1 MDMNKIDMEALEYT
15 LKHGPSTTLVETVD
29 FFKARDFLNNETK
42 KNGFGVIISNPIF
55 AHRYI
60 SGGPCGE
67 CQIDEQHRYIISNL
81 VKSYYGE
88 DELIPFAEYGFA
100 GMGTNNPTEKISY
113 FTLPTISVE
122 YLRYVN
128 TKNALGFSLSYGC
141 PVVVTSPSKFST
153 NRL

>member
-1 MDMNKIDMEALEYT
+1 MNKINMEALEYT

-55 AHRYI
+55 VHRYI
-60 SGGPCGE
+60 SGDPCGE

-88 DELIPFAEYGFA
+88 DELIPFAEYEDYNEQLIIYDRADVPFYEENFRNIYKA
-100 GMGTNNPTEKISY
+100 LKNN
-113 FTLPTISVE
+113 
-122 YLRYVN
+122 
-128 TKNALGFSLSYGC
+128 
-141 PVVVTSPSKFST
+141 
-153 NRL
+153 

>member
-1 MDMNKIDMEALEYT
+1 MNKIDMEALEYT
-15 LKHGPSTTLVETVD
+15 LKHGIATTLVETVD

-55 AHRYI
+55 VHRYI

-88 DELIPFAEYGFA
+88 DELIPFAEYEDYNEQLIIYDRADVPFFEENFRNIYKA
-100 GMGTNNPTEKISY
+100 LKNN
-113 FTLPTISVE
+113 
-122 YLRYVN
+122 
-128 TKNALGFSLSYGC
+128 
-141 PVVVTSPSKFST
+141 
-153 NRL
+153 

>member
-1 MDMNKIDMEALEYT
+1 MNKIDMEALEYT

-55 AHRYI
+55 VHRYI
-60 SGGPCGE
+60 SGGTGGE

-88 DELIPFAEYGFA
+88 DELIPFAEYEDYNEQLIIYDRADVPFFEENFRNIYKA
-100 GMGTNNPTEKISY
+100 LKNN
-113 FTLPTISVE
+113 
-122 YLRYVN
+122 
-128 TKNALGFSLSYGC
+128 
-141 PVVVTSPSKFST
+141 
-153 NRL
+153 

>member
-1 MDMNKIDMEALEYT
+1 MNKIDMEALEYT

-88 DELIPFAEYGFA
+88 DELIPFAEYEDYNEQLIIYDRADVPLFEENFRNIYKA
-100 GMGTNNPTEKISY
+100 LRTNE
-113 FTLPTISVE
+113 
-122 YLRYVN
+122 
-128 TKNALGFSLSYGC
+128 
-141 PVVVTSPSKFST
+141 
-153 NRL
+153 